1 MLVHAGTHVLSCVK
15 VLKFSTRS
23 GYMYCLIPG
32 TTSQGCDPDLY
43 AGTTVHRTSTRRTRI
58 RIPMISAS
66 SKVPACMHACMQA
79 TRKNGNLWK
88 ILRLAEKF
96 QARELRNI
104 REHSRTFENI
114 REHFPGEKN
123 SRRENFSALER

>member
-1 MLVHAGTHVLSCVK
+1 
-15 VLKFSTRS
+15 
-23 GYMYCLIPG
+23 
-32 TTSQGCDPDLY
+32 
-43 AGTTVHRTSTRRTRI
+43 
-58 RIPMISAS
+58 
-66 SKVPACMHACMQA
+66 MQA